1 MLRPMRRLFAKIGL
15 GRPELRAWAL
25 YDWANS
31 AWVLTIQTAVFPFYF
46 QDVAAAGLPEAVAI
60 TRYTWATSIA
70 LAAIALVAPI
80 LGAAA
85 DFLAARKRFLGVF
98 LSLGVVATGCMFLI
112 QRGDWLLA
120 AFLFGA
126 ANIGAQGAFVFY
138 DSLLPHVAREE
149 EMDRVST
156 AGYALGYLGS
166 AILLVFQIAW
176 ILSPGTFGLPS
187 GEGLSPGD
195 ATLPVRLAFLSVA
208 VWWAAFAIP
217 LFRRVPEPPRR
228 LEADEAPGKSPARVA
243 FERLRETFGRLRS
256 HRQAFLLLLAFLVY
270 NDGIGTIVRMAQ
282 IYGAALGLE
291 TSDLLGAI
299 LIAQLVGIPFT
310 LLFARLAGRIGQKR
324 AILSG
329 LAVYIAITTYGY
341 FLDSA
346 AEYYAMAVVLGT
358 VQGGC
363 QAISRS
369 LFASLIPRHM
379 TGEFFGFYGVL
390 DKFAN
395 ITGPALFGL
404 GIALTGSVR
413 VGVLT
418 VIPYFVVGGLLL
430 TKVDV
435 EAGRREARKAERA
448 TQAPG

>member
-1 MLRPMRRLFAKIGL
+1 MRRFLDRVGL

-31 AWVLTIQTAVFPFYF
+31 AWVLTIQTAVFPYYF
-46 QDVAAAGLPEAVAI
+46 LDVAAAGLSETAAV
-60 TRYTWATSIA
+60 TRFSWSTSIA
-70 LAAIALVAPI
+70 LAAMALAAPM

-85 DFLAARKRFLGVF
+85 DFLGARKRFLGGF
-98 LSLGVVATGCMFLI
+98 LALGVVATACMFLI

-126 ANIGAQGAFVFY
+126 ANVGAQGAFVFY
-138 DSLLPHVAREE
+138 DSLLPHVAGKEE
-149 EMDRVST
+149 IDRVST

-166 AILLVFQIAW
+166 AILLAFQIAW

-187 GEGLSPGD
+187 GEGLSPSD
-195 ATLPVRLAFLSVA
+195 ATLPARLAFVSVA

-228 LEADEAPGKSPARVA
+228 IEVDETPGRSPARVA
-243 FERLRETFGRLRS
+243 FERLGETFRRLRS

-270 NDGIGTIVRMAQ
+270 NDGIGTIIRMAQ
-282 IYGAALGLE
+282 VYGAALGLDRN
-291 TSDLLGAI
+291 DLLGAI
-299 LIAQLVGIPFT
+299 LLAQLVGIPFT
-310 LLFARLAGRIGQKR
+310 LLFARLAARIGQKR
-324 AILSG
+324 AILAG
-329 LAVYIAITTYGY
+329 LTVYAAVTVFGF
-341 FLDSA
+341 FLDSE
-346 AEYYAMAVVLGT
+346 AEFYAMAVVVGT

-363 QAISRS
+363 QALSRS

-395 ITGPALFGL
+395 MTGPALFGL
-404 GIALTGSVR
+404 GVALTGSVR

-418 VIPYFVVGGLLL
+418 VLPYFVIGGILL
-430 TKVDV
+430 TRVDV
-435 EAGRREARKAERA
+435 DEGRRAARAAEDDLVPAR
-448 TQAPG
+448 